1 MIPMYISWEKNGECL
16 CQNAQ
21 IIEQRV
27 QSRTSHQHVC
37 IKWSHNQKLH
47 YWELRYGQIQ
57 KFSNPNNWK
66 QNKHLLPTS
75 CLDEG
80 TFLHLH
86 DIYRQ
91 QVISYSYSKIINQH
105 LPPSFPQLV
114 SENQM
119 KLSSDQLRAASLIGR
134 NAVTWLCALSTVR
147 RAYNDTSLPLVIST

>member
-1 MIPMYISWEKNGECL
+1 MSLWNS
-16 CQNAQ
+16 Q

-80 TFLHLH
+80 TLLHLH

-105 LPPSFPQLV
+105 LPSSFPQLV
-114 SENQM
+114 RENQM
-119 KLSSDQLRAASLIGR
+119 KM
-134 NAVTWLCALSTVR
+134 STVVWVHLHQHWPTAR
-147 RAYNDTSLPLVIST
+147 PQLNIDITLMGWNMIHYIKRICEMLAISAV